1 VQRQVDLNPFL
12 SASEQPMILYLV
24 RHAWAGERD
33 ENLYPNDDLR
43 PLTPDGKKRFAKMLD
58 RLADAKIRPTWIA
71 TSPLVRCR
79 QTADLL
85 AKHLPDRPEMTEL
98 VALKPDSDLGE
109 ILAWTGR
116 HQDEEIAWVGHA
128 PDVSDLAAALI
139 GDGSAS
145 IRFAKGAIAA
155 IRFERTVERNAGQ
168 LVWLATAGLLGC

>member
-1 VQRQVDLNPFL
+1 
-12 SASEQPMILYLV
+12 MILYIV

-33 ENLYPNDDLR
+33 EKRYPNDDLR
-43 PLTPDGKKRFAKMLD
+43 PLTPDGKKRFSKMLD
-58 RLADAKIRPTWIA
+58 RLDDAKIRPTWIA

-85 AKHLPDRPEMTEL
+85 AKHLPEPPEIMELVSLRPE
-98 VALKPDSDLGE
+98 SDLGE

-116 HQDEEIAWVGHA
+116 RNDEEIAWVGHD

-145 IRFAKGAIAA
+145 IRFTKGAIAA
-155 IRFERTVERNAGQ
+155 IRFQGAVERNAGQ
-168 LVWLATAGLLGC
+168 LAWLATAGLLGS

>member
-1 VQRQVDLNPFL
+1 
-12 SASEQPMILYLV
+12 MILYII
-24 RHAWAGERD
+24 RHAWAGEHDADR
-33 ENLYPNDDLR
+33 YPNDDLR
-43 PLTPDGKKRFAKMLD
+43 PLTADGKKRFAKMLD
-58 RLADAKIRPTWIA
+58 RLDDAKIRPTWVA

-85 AKHLPDRPEMTEL
+85 ARQLPDPPEIMEL
-98 VALKPDSDLGE
+98 VALRPDSDLGE

-116 HQDEEIAWVGHA
+116 RKDEEIAWVGHA

-155 IRFERTVERNAGQ
+155 IRFEGPVERNAGQ
-168 LVWLATAGLLGC
+168 LMWLATAGLLGC